1 MTDFDAKPMPLDP
14 ILFAEQFQSIVR
26 AVGSVVVGQNDL
38 VAETLIALFA
48 RGHVLIEGVPGLG
61 KTLLV
66 RALARVLNCEF
77 KRIQFTADLMPS
89 DVTGGNIYD
98 TRENQFRFVQ
108 GPVFTQILLA
118 DEINRAPAKTQAALL
133 EAMQER
139 QVTIDGVTRLLPAPF
154 LTLATQ
160 NPIESQGT
168 YALPEAQLDRF
179 LFKLVVHHPSHEDEK
194 SIVRLHIAG
203 LDPADFARVGLQ
215 PLLSTENLLAMQQC
229 VDTIKV
235 HESIIDYVVRL
246 VQATRTHR
254 AVYLGASPRASV
266 SLIAAARV
274 RAAAEGRHFIVP
286 DDIKSHAA
294 SVLRHRI
301 TLLPDAELEGV
312 VADDVIAAL
321 LRDVSVPRTAAE

>member
-1 MTDFDAKPMPLDP
+1 M
-14 ILFAEQFQSIVR
+14 
-26 AVGSVVVGQNDL
+26 
-38 VAETLIALFA
+38 
-48 RGHVLIEGVPGLG
+48 
-61 KTLLV
+61 
-66 RALARVLNCEF
+66 
-77 KRIQFTADLMPS
+77 
-89 DVTGGNIYD
+89 
-98 TRENQFRFVQ
+98 
-108 GPVFTQILLA
+108 
-118 DEINRAPAKTQAALL
+118 
-133 EAMQER
+133 
-139 QVTIDGVTRLLPAPF
+139 
-154 LTLATQ
+154 
-160 NPIESQGT
+160 
-168 YALPEAQLDRF
+168 
-179 LFKLVVHHPSHEDEK
+179 HHPSHEDEK